1 MGPVAQ
7 LNTTTRLERK
17 TNGKRCIEIYKF
29 RLYTL
34 NTTTNPPGASR
45 GGKEAREM
53 RKHAYGSKQ
62 AGMDVCN

>member
-1 MGPVAQ
+1 M
-7 LNTTTRLERK
+7 EK
-17 TNGKRCIEIYKF
+17 KKNGKRCIEIYKF

-34 NTTTNPPGASR
+34 NTITKPPGASR
-45 GGKEAREM
+45 DRKKAREM